1 MQLEALP
8 GVVQTIAPVSP
19 FYWGTQGYR
28 ALVQDGAGVADL
40 LVHIGVLGGL
50 GFGLGALG
58 ILLLG
63 RRMARGGLA

>member
-1 MQLEALP
+1 MKPVER
-8 GVVQTIAPVSP
+8 IAPVSP

-28 ALVQDGAGVADL
+28 ALIQDGAGLADV

-50 GFGLGALG
+50 GLGLGALG
-58 ILLLG
+58 IVLLG